1 MADLAVGLL
10 TSDSKQFEC
19 TMARLITLAGLPGVG
34 KSSIAR
40 ILARRTGAIWLR
52 IDSMDQ
58 AIWASGTAPV
68 DLLDWTYR
76 AAQAVATDNLVLG
89 LDVIADC
96 VNDCEEAREGWE
108 TAARKAGAE
117 VVWIEVVCGDADEH
131 RRRIETRSTDIA
143 GQSLPSWNAVT
154 GRAYAP
160 WERDHFTVD
169 TARRSLEACVEEAMR
184 LLHGL

>member
-1 MADLAVGLL
+1 
-10 TSDSKQFEC
+10 
-19 TMARLITLAGLPGVG
+19 MARLITLAGLPGVG
-34 KSSIAR
+34 ESSIAR
-40 ILARRTGAIWLR
+40 GLVRRTGAMWLR

-58 AIWASGTAPV
+58 AIWASGTAPN

-108 TAARKAGAE
+108 TAARKASAE
-117 VVWIEVVCGDADEH
+117 VVWIEVVCSDAEEH
-131 RRRIETRSTDIA
+131 RRRIDTRSIDIA
-143 GQSLPSWNAVT
+143 GLSLPSWNAVA

-160 WERDHFTVD
+160 WERDHLTVD
-169 TARRSLEACVEEAMR
+169 TARRSLEECIEEAINLLRR
-184 LLHGL
+184 L